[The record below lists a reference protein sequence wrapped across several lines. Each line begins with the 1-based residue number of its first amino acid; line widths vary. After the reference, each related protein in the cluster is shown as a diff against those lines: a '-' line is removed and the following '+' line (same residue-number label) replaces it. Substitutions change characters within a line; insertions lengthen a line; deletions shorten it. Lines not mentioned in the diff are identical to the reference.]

1 MPSERRLLGQ
11 EMKQESNHNPEGR
24 DQQKREQQT
33 FGKAQTDGR
42 IRRVPVTSVE
52 RYALSNC
59 SSRVSAH
66 MRSRYYTVKDGP
78 MVARAGLPPIR
89 DSWGGVLNSG

>member
-33 FGKAQTDGR
+33 LGKAQTNG
-42 IRRVPVTSVE
+42 
-52 RYALSNC
+52 
-59 SSRVSAH
+59 
-66 MRSRYYTVKDGP
+66 
-78 MVARAGLPPIR
+78 
-89 DSWGGVLNSG
+89 